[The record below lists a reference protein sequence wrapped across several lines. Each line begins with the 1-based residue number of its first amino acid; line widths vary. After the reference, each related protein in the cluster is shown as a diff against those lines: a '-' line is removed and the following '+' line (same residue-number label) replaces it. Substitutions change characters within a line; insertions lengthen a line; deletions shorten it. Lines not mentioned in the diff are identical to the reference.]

1 MPGTPHPDIAAG
13 KCAAASIPAPDPER
27 GLRSPTAAST
37 SPSAGTPAFAPG
49 TSHPDRKSGSTPAS
63 ARIRIAETRSD
74 LVAPPI
80 AERRQARPIG
90 VANHRQRTAAAQ
102 RPTNRHSRQRPAG
115 RAACARACGPAAALT
130 PGRASVQRGKPRRAT
145 PGGSAGAAS
154 VRTIDPRVPLN
165 RQRLPAVACEITN
178 CGVPDDARSD
188 LRTRG
193 TQAC

>member
-1 MPGTPHPDIAAG
+1 MPGTPHPDIAMRNAL
-13 KCAAASIPAPDPER
+13 PR
-27 GLRSPTAAST
+27 RSRRRTR
-37 SPSAGTPAFAPG
+37 SAGFAHQQQRQPRRLPEPQRSLPG

-74 LVAPPI
+74 PVAPPI

-130 PGRASVQRGKPRRAT
+130 PGRASVQRGKPGRAT

-154 VRTIDPRVPLN
+154 VRTTDPRVPLDH
-165 RQRLPAVACEITN
+165 QRLPMSPVRLPTALRRTM
-178 CGVPDDARSD
+178 PDLS
-188 LRTRG
+188 
-193 TQAC
+193 